1 LQPNVHWMKYMDY
14 LGVKKSMT
22 RIYKQSGYQF
32 YMSRQT
38 HI

>member
-1 LQPNVHWMKYMDY
+1 MKYMDY

-22 RIYKQSGYQF
+22 HTYKQSGYQF

-38 HI
+38 YI